1 MLVWSEWWAN
11 TFYNLFFETKR
22 TAQLSPI
29 KMETTVKIQI
39 ITNVNA
45 LLGNSTRSSQLKRRS
60 AIWNRILNMYNFGW
74 LVDNASLSA
83 KSFIIHF
90 VCRINVF
97 TINKSAIKLTLNLF
111 RRGGS
116 SPGSKTRNYFKIF
129 CHSVGPSHSF
139 TWPRLPWFLFSS
151 FVLSKNLRNHRHI
164 KIEIGCDLC
173 GHQSLVRRLFL
184 GGFGI
189 FAFVLI

>member
-1 MLVWSEWWAN
+1 VKKVTLKFKLIMLVWSEWWAN

-116 SPGSKTRNYFKIF
+116 SSGSKST
-129 CHSVGPSHSF
+129 
-139 TWPRLPWFLFSS
+139 
-151 FVLSKNLRNHRHI
+151 
-164 KIEIGCDLC
+164 
-173 GHQSLVRRLFL
+173 
-184 GGFGI
+184 
-189 FAFVLI
+189 